1 MNKAWIVALVIVL
14 LPSSAGAVTASEV
27 RKHLE
32 YSLLVKGE
40 IETNAEGE
48 VSSVNVE
55 KPEKF
60 PPGLVDYV
68 KQQVSGWKFEPVL
81 VAGKPARARSSMS
94 LLVVAKKL
102 ANKDVSIGI
111 RNASFGRQ
119 ELKEG
124 EFVSPLDKKPPVYPR
139 GLAAKGV
146 SGTVYVLLKV
156 GRDGTV
162 EDAAVE
168 KVNLRVLA
176 KEHVMESWRAAL
188 SEAAL
193 ETLTT
198 WRFSVPT
205 TGEYADDQAWSIW
218 APVDFELVNAK
229 GEPVDG
235 NGNVIADDGYGK
247 WKTYVRGPSRP
258 ILWLAEDRPGFSS
271 DSLEEGGVYMAEDE
285 KGPKLLTP
293 LDRS

>member
-1 MNKAWIVALVIVL
+1 MKKAWIVALVIAL
-14 LPSSAGAVTASEV
+14 LPSSAGAVIASEA

-81 VAGKPARARSSMS
+81 VAGKPVRAHSSMS
-94 LLVVAKKL
+94 LLVVAKKF
-102 ANKDVSIGI
+102 ANEDVSIGI

-119 ELKEG
+119 EPKEG
-124 EFVSPLDKKPPVYPR
+124 EFLSVLNAKPPVYP
-139 GLAAKGV
+139 GDMQAKGV

-162 EDAAVE
+162 QDAAVE
-168 KVNLRVLA
+168 KVNLRALA
-176 KEHVMESWRAAL
+176 KEKVMEFWRAAL
-188 SEAAL
+188 AGAAL
-193 ETLTT
+193 KALKEWT
-198 WRFSVPT
+198 FVVPT
-205 TGEYADDQAWSIW
+205 KGDMADDQSWSGW
-218 APVDFELVNAK
+218 VPVNFELGNAN
-229 GEPVDG
+229 
-235 NGNVIADDGYGK
+235 NGQGGYGK
-247 WKTYVRGPSRP
+247 WKIYIPGPRQSIPRVS
-258 ILWLAEDRPGFSS
+258 EDRPGFST
-271 DSLEEGGVYMAEDE
+271 DSLADGGVYMLKQDN
-285 KGPKLLTP
+285 GPKLLTP
-293 LDRS
+293 LDGT